1 MSNFGETIRHVDK
14 KRRLLK
20 VCLKQI
26 DEASLRT
33 ICKKAML
40 TDTEIDIIAFTC
52 SRKQDIN
59 YIADFLHIS
68 PSTLQR
74 LKFDAVVKLLFR
86 LRIDYDDS
94 LAEIRLKG
102 PFAVFSG

>member
-40 TDTEIDIIAFTC
+40 TDTETDIIACTC

-59 YIADFLHIS
+59 YIADTLNVS

-74 LKFDAVVKLLFR
+74 FKFDAVVKLLFR
-86 LRIDYDDS
+86 LRINSDDN
-94 LAEIRLKG
+94 LNEIKFKVEQFL
-102 PFAVFSG
+102 FS

>member
-1 MSNFGETIRHVDK
+1 ME
-14 KRRLLK
+14 KRRLFLK
-20 VCLKQI
+20 SCLKKI
-26 DEASLRT
+26 DEKSLRT
-33 ICKKAML
+33 VCQKAML
-40 TDTEIDIIAFTC
+40 TEKETDILAFTC

-59 YIADFLHIS
+59 YIADSLHIS

-94 LAEIRLKG
+94 LAEIRLKVEQFIYG
-102 PFAVFSG
+102 